1 MRTVFVLNT
10 PQKYSNF
17 IIKFSVLELIK
28 TSSKSGKCFISEE
41 NHHRYKFEYLKSINN
56 NK

>member
-41 NHHRYKFEYLKSINN
+41 NHHRYKFEYLKSIYK